1 MRSVRLLLLSHSR
14 LVPQLVAAWI
24 LFLLTA
30 GATYSVPP
38 VMLKPIMDELG
49 ASQAQ
54 VSLFPAVFLLSKG
67 VFALPA
73 GEVLHRCGPHRC
85 LVWGTAALVVA
96 TAAYTQA
103 YAYWHFLALHV
114 AFGICY
120 SFGGLAANLCL
131 CNVICPEA
139 GKATAIG
146 LLVTAFSMAGVA
158 WPPLCAALEQ
168 PPVARAGLAE
178 WVAAP

>member
-67 VFALPA
+67 VEVTNVDLDEDDDEDDDAERDADGFVD
-73 GEVLHRCGPHRC
+73 GE
-85 LVWGTAALVVA
+85 AE
-96 TAAYTQA
+96 
-103 YAYWHFLALHV
+103 
-114 AFGICY
+114 
-120 SFGGLAANLCL
+120 
-131 CNVICPEA
+131 EA
-139 GKATAIG
+139 DDDDDDD
-146 LLVTAFSMAGVA
+146 
-158 WPPLCAALEQ
+158 E
-168 PPVARAGLAE
+168 
-178 WVAAP
+178 